1 MPKMNEII
9 VVDKPYNWTSR
20 DVVNKISHKFNMRRV
35 GHLGTLDPIA
45 TGVLIVLLGE
55 AVKLTDLV
63 INDNKEY
70 IATAKIGIETDT
82 LDITGNVLNTS
93 SVLPTKK
100 EIESVLKTFLGKSM
114 QEVPLYSS
122 VKVNGRRLYDYARNN
137 ISVELPKREIE
148 IFSIELLEYN
158 NDSFKFK
165 VLVSK
170 GTYIRSLIRDIGKK
184 LNTYCTMSELRRTS
198 QAGISIDNSYSLD
211 DILNDNYKSLSF
223 NDLLK
228 DYPSVTVDEYLEKK
242 IKNGR
247 PLENRYEY
255 DRFIYQNKEGKVLA
269 IYDVSLDKTMVKPY
283 KVFNL

>member
-1 MPKMNEII
+1 MNEII

>member
-1 MPKMNEII
+1 MNEII

-93 SVLPTKK
+93 SVLPTKR